1 MWAVSFQDKPRT
13 SEGKTMIYFVVAQR
27 DEDGGWEIV
36 LGPKGEIDDIDDKI
50 AELDED
56 PKYSQAEI
64 ARVITQDDK
73 LNNVEWDDI
82 L

>member
-1 MWAVSFQDKPRT
+1 
-13 SEGKTMIYFVVAQR
+13 MIYFVVAQR
-27 DEDGGWEIV
+27 DEDGKWEIV
-36 LGPKGEIDDIDDKI
+36 LGPQGDIDGIDDKI
-50 AELDED
+50 ADLDED

-73 LNNVEWDDI
+73 LQNVEWDGI